1 MIFGKLRRSL
11 LLTNV
16 LVMASI
22 LVALGAG
29 ILLVMDR
36 LLVGQE
42 TATVQADAQRALVE
56 RGELNDTEF
65 QSRHTSYTSGT
76 FYLLWDSSGKVT
88 FNPSGAP
95 EAPLA
100 SAAAAALAGQAG
112 TTQVDLQLNQPALVT
127 SRLISEDGQISGV
140 LQAGRSLVPV
150 RAVES
155 EAALIA
161 LVAGLLALLLVIG
174 AGWFLTERAL
184 VPVRLALERQVRFT
198 ADASHELRT
207 PLTIIDTGLQVLR
220 RHPGQTIASNQAV
233 VDSIS
238 AETRRMT
245 RLVSDLLALARVDS
259 GQAEIQLE
267 SADLSELVT
276 STGRDLEALA
286 ESRGAH
292 LLVRSEARLAGRVDP
307 ERLRQVVV
315 ILVDNALRHGAPGGA
330 VEVSLERV
338 GEEIRLEV
346 ADQGPGIPPN
356 RREKVFEPFHRV
368 AGERSDSGAGLGLAI
383 ARWIV
388 QAHRGTIKLL
398 DNHPGLR
405 VRVSIPVVVG
415 PGSSQ
420 EKAPSRARREVG
432 EISSEKPAAG

>member
-22 LVALGAG
+22 LAALGAG

-56 RGELNDTEF
+56 RGELSDTEF

-76 FYLLWDSSGKVT
+76 FYLLWDANGKVT

-100 SAAAAALAGQAG
+100 KAAAAALAGHAG
-112 TTQVDLQLNQPALVT
+112 TTQVDLQPNQPALVT

-161 LVAGLLALLLVIG
+161 LVAGLIALLLVIG

-220 RHPGQTIASNQAV
+220 RHPSQTIASNQAV

-245 RLVSDLLALARVDS
+245 RLVSDLLTLARVDS

-267 SADLSELVT
+267 SADVSELVI

-307 ERLRQVVV
+307 ERLRQVLV

-330 VEVSLERV
+330 VEVSLERA

-356 RREKVFEPFHRV
+356 RREKVFEPFHRL

-388 QAHRGTIKLL
+388 LAHRGTIKLL

-405 VRVSIPVVVG
+405 VRVSIPVVG
-415 PGSSQ
+415 AGSSQ
-420 EKAPSRARREVG
+420 EKAPLRARGGVG
-432 EISSEKPAAG
+432 EVSSEKPAAG

>member
-1 MIFGKLRRSL
+1 MIFGNLRRSL

-22 LVALGAG
+22 LAALGTG

-56 RGELNDTEF
+56 RGELSSSEF

-76 FYLLWDSSGKVT
+76 FYVLWDTAGNAT

-100 SAAAAALAGQAG
+100 RAAAAALAGRGG
-112 TTQVDLQLNQPALVT
+112 TTQVELEPGQPALVT
-127 SRLISEDGQISGV
+127 SSLISDDGQVSGV

-150 RAVES
+150 RSVES
-155 EAALIA
+155 EAALVA
-161 LVAGLLALLLVIG
+161 LVAGLLALLVILG

-184 VPVRLALERQVRFT
+184 IPVRLALERQVRFT

-220 RHPGQTIASNQAV
+220 RNPRQTIANNQAV

-238 AETRRMT
+238 SETRRMA
-245 RLVSDLLALARVDS
+245 RLVGDLLTLARVDS

-267 SADLSELVT
+267 SADLTELVAT
-276 STGRDLEALA
+276 TGRDLEALA

-292 LLVRSEARLAGRVDP
+292 LLVRSEAKLAGHVDP
-307 ERLRQVVV
+307 ERLRQVLV
-315 ILVDNALRHGAPGGA
+315 ILVDNALRHGAPGDT
-330 VEVSLERV
+330 VELNLERA
-338 GEEIRLEV
+338 GEEIRIEV
-346 ADQGPGIPPN
+346 SDHGPGIPPDQ
-356 RREKVFEPFHRV
+356 REKVFEPFHRL
-368 AGERSDSGAGLGLAI
+368 AGDRTDSGAGLGLAI

-388 QAHRGTIKLL
+388 RAHRGTIKLL
-398 DNHPGLR
+398 DNKPGLR
-405 VRVSIPVVVG
+405 VRVSLPPGGGEGANQKRAPLRPRRAVPNVG
-415 PGSSQ
+415 T
-420 EKAPSRARREVG
+420 EN
-432 EISSEKPAAG
+432 PAAG